1 MGLSLLREVAAVW
14 RLFCSWHKADGSGG
28 CGQRL
33 RSGAKRTCERAA
45 A

>member
-1 MGLSLLREVAAVW
+1 MGISLLREVAAVW
-14 RLFCSWHKADGSGG
+14 RLFRYWHKAGASGG